1 MRVRN
6 RKDNKS
12 PEEQEAFSKRT
23 MCKRMILPGIIGGV
37 IGAFISVKYIFIIAA
52 VFALLSGIWY
62 CEQFDDEQ

>member
-12 PEEQEAFSKRT
+12 LEEQEAFSKRT

>member
-1 MRVRN
+1 MRN

-12 PEEQEAFSKRT
+12 LEEQEAFSKRT